1 MVIIELNE
9 FDLEEAISD
18 SEYFTASEDE
28 YFSADECN
36 SACFSHANPEYLNP
50 FNSQRS
56 VQSNSGYSRSSGL
69 GYSGASGS
77 RYSVQSGSEYST
89 PSSSGYSKKSGSGY
103 SSFRAKSGRSKT
115 PGDTDWTFDESA
127 PREKYK
133 FRRHIPVEPATM
145 RNYYMW
151 RRLIIAGQ
159 HPRNA
164 ADMIGSQFRYKQVKQ
179 KKDIQ
184 LFSIRLSHEHRV
196 FFIIKEQ
203 ERIVNVLNIGGHS
216 FS

>member
-1 MVIIELNE
+1 MVIVELNE

-18 SEYFTASEDE
+18 SEYFTASEDD

-36 SACFSHANPEYLNP
+36 PVYFSHANPEYLNP
-50 FNSQRS
+50 FNSQRP
-56 VQSNSGYSRSSGL
+56 VQSNLGCSRPSGA
-69 GYSGASGS
+69 GASGA
-77 RYSVQSGSEYST
+77 RYSVQSGSGYST
-89 PSSSGYSKKSGSGY
+89 PSSSGYSRKSGSGY
-103 SSFRAKSGRSKT
+103 SSFRAKAGRSKA
-115 PGDTDWTFDESA
+115 PGDTGWTFDESA

-151 RRLIIAGQ
+151 RRLILAGQ

-203 ERIVNVLNIGGHS
+203 ERIVKVLNIGGHS

>member
-1 MVIIELNE
+1 MVVIELNE

-28 YFSADECN
+28 YFSADEFDSVCSPRVN
-36 SACFSHANPEYLNP
+36 SEYSNQFNP
-50 FNSQRS
+50 RGMA
-56 VQSNSGYSRSSGL
+56 QSNSVGERSSVFRHSRPSYSGYSM
-69 GYSGASGS
+69 
-77 RYSVQSGSEYST
+77 
-89 PSSSGYSKKSGSGY
+89 PSSSGYSKSSGSGY
-103 SSFRAKSGRSKT
+103 SSFRVKSGRSKA
-115 PGDTDWTFDESA
+115 PGDTGWTFDESA

-196 FFIIKEQ
+196 FFIIKEE
-203 ERIVNVLNIGGHS
+203 ERVVKVLNIGGHS